1 MGGWYPAC
9 VDLLARLSWVDVAIL
24 AVLAFAIFIGFTQGI
39 IRWLLSVLAVFVAF
53 VVAAQLKRPVSDV
66 FGVWQAFPPEG
77 RELFF
82 FLVFFLG
89 LVIGFWFIIRTFYSH
104 TRLPVAKQ
112 LDEIGGAIFALAFAV
127 VFIAFHLVVFDSLY
141 RGTGTEPSGVVGG
154 YYNALND
161 SLIIG
166 YLRETVVPAVGF
178 VARPFVP
185 REIAQLLVR

>member
-1 MGGWYPAC
+1 M
-9 VDLLARLSWVDVAIL
+9 DLLTRLSWVDVAIL
-24 AVLAFAIFIGFTQGI
+24 AILAFAIFIGFTQGI
-39 IRWLLSVLAVFVAF
+39 IRWLLGVLSVFVAF
-53 VVAAQLKRPVSDV
+53 VVAAQLKGPISDV
-66 FGVWQAFPPEG
+66 LGVWQAFPPEG

-82 FLVFFLG
+82 FVVLFLG
-89 LVIGFWFIIRTFYSH
+89 LIIGLWLIIRTFYSH

-112 LDEIGGAIFALAFAV
+112 LDEIGGAIFALAFTV
-127 VFIAFHLVVFDSLY
+127 IFIAFHLVVFDSLY
-141 RGTGTEPSGVVGG
+141 RGTGAEPTGVVGG
-154 YYNALND
+154 YYSALND